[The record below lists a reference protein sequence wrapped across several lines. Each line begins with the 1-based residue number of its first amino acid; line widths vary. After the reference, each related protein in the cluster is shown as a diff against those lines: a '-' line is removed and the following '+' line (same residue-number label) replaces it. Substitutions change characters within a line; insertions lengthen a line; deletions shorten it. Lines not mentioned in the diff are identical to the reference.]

1 MLSRRRAAWQ
11 AEGPRWMASLKAA
24 CRLHQ
29 WPPCHLPPHTHRK
42 TSLVKKYT
50 YALPLRWADAD
61 AYGHVNNAL
70 FPRYMEEARTRM
82 FQEMLPTDEAG
93 RRQHAFVVSRSIVD
107 YRAPLSYREEPVDVH
122 VRVVTCR
129 GARLELAYEIRDADH
144 LYAEATTL
152 MAAYN
157 LETGRPRRISQAELD
172 FLARY
177 TES

>member
-1 MLSRRRAAWQ
+1 MSREHQRASGSPTASQ
-11 AEGPRWMASLKAA
+11 TAE
-24 CRLHQ
+24 Q
-29 WPPCHLPPHTHRK
+29 T
-42 TSLVKKYT
+42 
-50 YALPLRWADAD
+50 LPLE
-61 AYGHVNNAL
+61 VN
-70 FPRYMEEARTRM
+70 EAT
-82 FQEMLPTDEAG
+82 TDEAG

-122 VRVVTCR
+122 VRVVACR

-172 FLARY
+172 FLACY